1 MVLEWE
7 TGDDLDLHAK
17 CVCDDEAW
25 TTTPYN
31 IECDE
36 CSMSRD
42 VDMRTGKHGRKA
54 TEHIYFADT
63 KRILGKEIGAY
74 VENHLP
80 QVQDGQD
87 EVEFTLYALNR
98 YGVVIWPEPKVK
110 TIEKTEWMRC
120 GMENGDKCDY
130 KTFAYTEEMD
140 KMGIINFSKRLEQV
154 TRNQEVGWEIT
165 EAQAASANQD

>member
-1 MVLEWE
+1 
-7 TGDDLDLHAK
+7 
-17 CVCDDEAW
+17 
-25 TTTPYN
+25 
-31 IECDE
+31 
-36 CSMSRD
+36 MSRD

-130 KTFAYTEEMD
+130 KTFTYTEEMD
-140 KMGIINFSKRLEQV
+140 KMGIINF
-154 TRNQEVGWEIT
+154 
-165 EAQAASANQD
+165 